1 MRNSIDIIKNSFM
14 IFLKIFTIAVMI
26 FTVFSVFTFDQT
38 ERSVLGHKFLI
49 VQSDSMAATDFA
61 AGDVVVIKETDV
73 ESVNKGDI
81 ISFISQDDEN
91 YGQIITHK
99 VREVLRDSEGEVAF
113 ITYGTTT
120 GATDPWVV
128 TSKNVVGEYEF
139 SIPKVGHIFK
149 FLKSPLGYVVCILI
163 PFLILILLQA
173 KKCKELY
180 KKYKR
185 EIAQEKKAHKDE
197 NMALKEEVAALR
209 QQLSEIQK
217 NEKEN

>member
-1 MRNSIDIIKNSFM
+1 MRNSIDSIKNSFM

-120 GATDPWVV
+120 GTTDPWVV

-139 SIPKVGHIFK
+139 SIPKVGHMFK
-149 FLKSPLGYVVCILI
+149 FLKSPLGYVFCILI

-173 KKCKELY
+173 KKCMELY
-180 KKYKR
+180 KNYKR

>member
-1 MRNSIDIIKNSFM
+1 M

-99 VREVLRDSEGEVAF
+99 VRDVLKDSEGEVAF

-128 TSKNVVGEYEF
+128 TSKNVVGEDR
-139 SIPKVGHIFK
+139 
-149 FLKSPLGYVVCILI
+149 KSVV
-163 PFLILILLQA
+163 
-173 KKCKELY
+173 
-180 KKYKR
+180 
-185 EIAQEKKAHKDE
+185 
-197 NMALKEEVAALR
+197 
-209 QQLSEIQK
+209 
-217 NEKEN
+217 